1 MKKVEWTPLK
11 IFLTAGAV
19 LGVVTAGA
27 TAWVQMGGAI
37 PASQLYVTQS
47 GEDIKSEIGSRL
59 QLIEAEGRHQTRES
73 AKHGREIYKSK
84 VRGYLTLPPPTD
96 TEHHT
101 IWREDLDEAKRKQR
115 YYEDLEIEL
124 LKK

>member
-1 MKKVEWTPLK
+1 MKPVQWTPLK
-11 IFLTAGAV
+11 ICLTIGSV
-19 LGVVTAGA
+19 LGVLTAVT

-47 GEDIKSEIGSRL
+47 GEDIKAEIGSRL
-59 QLIEAEGRHQTRES
+59 ELIESEGRHQTRES
-73 AKHGREIYKSK
+73 AKHGREIYKQK

-96 TEHHT
+96 TEQHT

-124 LKK
+124 RKK